1 MGVSACHARRSLCK
15 SVDAG
20 DGALVRRVARV
31 LSCSVGSTTSKDLPS
46 HAQTQTHR
54 HTDIQ
59 AHTNTNTNTKNT
71 KKKNN
76 NKNNNRAVVRCAPTA
91 ADHSASVASPSAW
104 PPLGCGV
111 SQRWRAQYR

>member
-46 HAQTQTHR
+46 HAHTHTRTHTDTQTYR
-54 HTDIQ
+54 H
-59 AHTNTNTNTKNT
+59 AHTNTLCKGLLPPTRVTACINTI
-71 KKKNN
+71 
-76 NKNNNRAVVRCAPTA
+76 AGEMIGEC
-91 ADHSASVASPSAW
+91 D
-104 PPLGCGV
+104 LI
-111 SQRWRAQYR
+111 